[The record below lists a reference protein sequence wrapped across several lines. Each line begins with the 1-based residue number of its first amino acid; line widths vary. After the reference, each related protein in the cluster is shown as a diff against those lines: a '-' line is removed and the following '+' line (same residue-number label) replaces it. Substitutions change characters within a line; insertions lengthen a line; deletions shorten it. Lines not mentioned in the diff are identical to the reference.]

1 MINAL
6 RLSSFFIFVALG
18 LALSFV
24 ADRGRRRVFV
34 NVFLAYV
41 LALNA
46 FVVVGQKD
54 AWPFSPYGLMTVDSS
69 RRGVVRSMIA
79 FRGVDGHGREWDI
92 EPLAWS
98 PLFPPAIMG
107 WFEVNFPRA
116 TTEARDE
123 VGRFLLDRAEEAR
136 RRRRAGAPIG
146 NERLLGPLSAPDT
159 HQSRPAIET
168 ASEPLVGIRV
178 YRLTW
183 IAEILLRDP
192 SAVTRTLVF
201 EYPR

>member
-6 RLSSFFIFVALG
+6 RLSSFLIFVVLG
-18 LALSFV
+18 LAV
-24 ADRGRRRVFV
+24 AADRGRRRVFV
-34 NVFLAYV
+34 NVFLGYV

-46 FVVVGQKD
+46 FVVAGQKD

-69 RRGVVRSMIA
+69 RRGIARSMIA
-79 FRGVDGHGREWDI
+79 FRCVDGQGREWDI

-98 PLFPPAIMG
+98 PVFPPAIMG
-107 WFEVNFPRA
+107 WFEVKFPQA
-116 TTEARDE
+116 TAEARDE
-123 VGRFLLDRAEEAR
+123 VGRFLLGRAEEAR

-159 HQSRPAIET
+159 HRSRPAMET
-168 ASEPLVGIRV
+168 AAEPLVKIRV

-183 IAEILLRDP
+183 IAETLLRDP